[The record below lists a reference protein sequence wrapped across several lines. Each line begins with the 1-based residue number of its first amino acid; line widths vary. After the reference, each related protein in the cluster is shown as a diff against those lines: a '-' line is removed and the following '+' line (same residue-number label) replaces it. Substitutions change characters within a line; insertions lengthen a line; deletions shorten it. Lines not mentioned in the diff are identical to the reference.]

1 MSTAPEAITSLLLR
15 WRDGDR
21 DALQQLMPLIYD
33 ELHRLARGY
42 LRRERDGHTLQ
53 PTSLINEAYV
63 RLAQQAMPNWESRA
77 HFIGFSAQLMR
88 QVLVDYYRKHKTAKR
103 GSGQEPLALSEE
115 AVADERATQL
125 IALDDA
131 LADLAKADAAKARM
145 IELRYFGGLTGKEIA
160 CVVNLST
167 ATITRE
173 MRLAEAWLANELGGQ
188 GQ

>member
-88 QVLVDYYRKHKTAKR
+88 QVLVDYSRKHKTAKR
-103 GSGQEPLALSEE
+103 GSGHGRMLPPEE
-115 AVADERATQL
+115 APAGTRVARP
-125 IALDDA
+125 
-131 LADLAKADAAKARM
+131 
-145 IELRYFGGLTGKEIA
+145 
-160 CVVNLST
+160 
-167 ATITRE
+167 
-173 MRLAEAWLANELGGQ
+173 
-188 GQ
+188 